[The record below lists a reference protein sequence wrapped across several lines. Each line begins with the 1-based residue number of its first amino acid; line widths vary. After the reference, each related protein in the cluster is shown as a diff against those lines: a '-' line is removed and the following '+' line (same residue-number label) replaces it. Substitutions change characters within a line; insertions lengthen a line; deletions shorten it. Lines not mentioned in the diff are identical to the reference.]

1 MVTLFFILSISYTFV
16 SMIWFIIGNEFATK
30 NIMPQCLQKIASFV
44 KRLFYWSFDET
55 PLWKRKPLESNKVND
70 EKSPFSTQESAPT
83 SKLASKEPNNMNEM
97 LLLKLIET
105 LNKMSCSNCGQ
116 CQKCLDEKEKEKKK
130 KKEKE
135 LRESNAAALNYVM
148 CFLLMLTM
156 FSCNLTI
163 WLMISNPP
171 KDYID
176 E

>member
-1 MVTLFFILSISYTFV
+1 
-16 SMIWFIIGNEFATK
+16 
-30 NIMPQCLQKIASFV
+30 MPQCLQKIASFV
-44 KRLFYWSFDET
+44 KRLVYWSFDET
-55 PLWKRKPLESNKVND
+55 PLWKRKPFESNKVDD
-70 EKSPFSTQESAPT
+70 EKNYFSKQESSTMMP
-83 SKLASKEPNNMNEM
+83 KLASNEHNNDNMNEM